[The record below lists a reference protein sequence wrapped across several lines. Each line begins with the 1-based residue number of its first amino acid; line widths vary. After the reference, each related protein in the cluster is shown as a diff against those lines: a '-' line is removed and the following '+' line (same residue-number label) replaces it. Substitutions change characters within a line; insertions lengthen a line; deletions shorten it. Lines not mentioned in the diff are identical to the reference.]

1 MGVKVGVY
9 TNYNNWAAI
18 VGAGWTGVAKYP
30 LWWADYNGH
39 QVHPPLY

>member
-18 VGAGWTGVAKYP
+18 TGAGWTGVAKYP

-39 QVHPPLY
+39 QVHSLVY